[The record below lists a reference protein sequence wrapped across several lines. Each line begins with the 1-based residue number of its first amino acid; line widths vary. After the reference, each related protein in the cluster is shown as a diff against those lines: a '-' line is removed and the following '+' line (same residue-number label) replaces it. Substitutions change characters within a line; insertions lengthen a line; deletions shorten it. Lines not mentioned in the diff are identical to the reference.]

1 MIPLATQQEVGALII
16 GIFGR
21 LPTAAE
27 IDYYDSAF
35 DIGSQPP
42 AYMASILMSQPDA
55 AWMSGQSEYDILS
68 QVYFSVYNTA
78 PDPDYI
84 NALLQQGHFNSA
96 AASVVIELF
105 NYLGDDPV
113 MLAQRDALDQ
123 RIAEGLYPGTA
134 ADAAGGSGDAQAMF
148 YLLRAPWQ
156 TDEIAHDGK
165 LLNQG
170 GNLAALAQ
178 SKIATLPINDLS
190 DHDFIL
196 HLFAQG
202 FERPPTAPELATY
215 QQRLAEGATRGD
227 LLVDMIAQL
236 RGVVAPE
243 DAAAQQHFNAAGQE
257 YSPGELPATEYLEQI
272 AALFRALP
280 ERAVDSASL
289 DNWSKTLASG
299 TLSYTELVTALLATP
314 EFQAQVGGLQ
324 GDDFIQHVY
333 QAVHG
338 RAADE
343 QQLEHYRA
351 LGGDK
356 ALVTQAVIADLINAP
371 PAGDVQYEQWMFAR
385 DVGASLA
392 YKTTASLA
400 TSEGGGNASGT
411 VNTHAHHTLSNA
423 ETAVLFRVFL
433 HADADVMVDLSY
445 ASQLSYLIV
454 NGDAAADI
462 WLHNNPAARYG
473 VDMTVNNANV
483 IMHGTYGDDRVQLTS
498 QADLAAAQGHF
509 YLNNGNDS
517 LLWGGNANGGANH
530 VGWVFSA
537 DGGDGHDILSANL
550 IVKMTSTLD
559 LFGARI
565 STVSSN
571 AANFSHFEQIDMAG
585 YIGQAEAT
593 LTQIGWNGYST
604 KALATS
610 AHVFDYGVLSGNATV
625 EGTDGGTIVQSWA
638 AQALG
643 REGLLLSGRADN
655 VKVINANADA
665 ARLEI
670 SGIGDH
676 ADSRLEIAFLEN
688 ATARFDLLFSGR
700 GNAGSLALDSHGD
713 ENPLTLIAVTTG
725 AWGNGA
731 LTLTGQ
737 NDQVQDITLSG
748 GANFNLT
755 LTEGY
760 TQVRLVDASAFAG
773 NGFTLTSSHGGS
785 GDGTIIQM
793 LDSLPL
799 SGDAQAKLAPLL
811 EDLGLQG
818 EQLLVKGGGG
828 SDQFNVLGDTT
839 IVAGAGKSHVTLHS
853 STAASGVT
861 LKDFSLTQ
869 GSIDDVLSGL
879 RIVHGTGGGALADY
893 GVSDAQGV
901 EARIGALTAEQGSS
915 ASQLLAALLDLG
927 QPGALSAKVGV
938 SSVLGGQNSSYLI
951 VDNNDDHRLD
961 EADSVILL
969 LGQDHQ
975 SLLNEL
981 RYIPEI
987 MLNGTVVELEP
998 LVA

>member
-55 AWMSGQSEYDILS
+55 AWMNGQSEYDILS

-96 AASVVIELF
+96 VASVVIELF
-105 NYLGDDPV
+105 NYPGDDPV

-483 IMHGTYGDDRVQLTS
+483 IMHGTYGDDRV
-498 QADLAAAQGHF
+498 
-509 YLNNGNDS
+509 
-517 LLWGGNANGGANH
+517 
-530 VGWVFSA
+530 
-537 DGGDGHDILSANL
+537 
-550 IVKMTSTLD
+550 
-559 LFGARI
+559 
-565 STVSSN
+565 
-571 AANFSHFEQIDMAG
+571 
-585 YIGQAEAT
+585 
-593 LTQIGWNGYST
+593 
-604 KALATS
+604 
-610 AHVFDYGVLSGNATV
+610 
-625 EGTDGGTIVQSWA
+625 
-638 AQALG
+638 
-643 REGLLLSGRADN
+643 
-655 VKVINANADA
+655 
-665 ARLEI
+665 
-670 SGIGDH
+670 
-676 ADSRLEIAFLEN
+676 
-688 ATARFDLLFSGR
+688 
-700 GNAGSLALDSHGD
+700 
-713 ENPLTLIAVTTG
+713 
-725 AWGNGA
+725 
-731 LTLTGQ
+731 
-737 NDQVQDITLSG
+737 
-748 GANFNLT
+748 
-755 LTEGY
+755 
-760 TQVRLVDASAFAG
+760 
-773 NGFTLTSSHGGS
+773 
-785 GDGTIIQM
+785 
-793 LDSLPL
+793 
-799 SGDAQAKLAPLL
+799 
-811 EDLGLQG
+811 
-818 EQLLVKGGGG
+818 
-828 SDQFNVLGDTT
+828 
-839 IVAGAGKSHVTLHS
+839 
-853 STAASGVT
+853 
-861 LKDFSLTQ
+861 
-869 GSIDDVLSGL
+869 
-879 RIVHGTGGGALADY
+879 
-893 GVSDAQGV
+893 
-901 EARIGALTAEQGSS
+901 
-915 ASQLLAALLDLG
+915 
-927 QPGALSAKVGV
+927 
-938 SSVLGGQNSSYLI
+938 
-951 VDNNDDHRLD
+951 
-961 EADSVILL
+961 
-969 LGQDHQ
+969 
-975 SLLNEL
+975 
-981 RYIPEI
+981 
-987 MLNGTVVELEP
+987 
-998 LVA
+998 